1 MANIPKVWNGTAFI
15 ELEAAATV
23 GPAASTTVV
32 GIVQL
37 TDSTSSTSTTT
48 AATPNSVKSAFD
60 LAGTAI
66 PKNTVTTAGDI
77 LYASGS
83 ATVARLGIGTASQ
96 VLGIAAGVP
105 AWTTPAGGGGYLVDI
120 AGTVAGTALG
130 LTSAAYL
137 VTNVTDFSSQISVQG
152 VVQTFSATPSIRITA
167 TSEIDSIGIA
177 SNTYTTRTSGFVST
191 DSIHT
196 VKYLNNAYFIG
207 GAGGTAR
214 SSTDGITWS
223 AVTIGFSTRAV
234 NSFAYGAATYIAVGE
249 QTLTSSTDGIT
260 WTSRSHG
267 YGTDE
272 IRGAAFGAGL
282 FVIVGDGGLI
292 QTSPDGITWTS
303 RTSQFSTT
311 MITDVAYANNLFV
324 AVGQTG
330 KVSTSTDGVTWVSR
344 TSSFSTTNINAVAYG
359 NGTWVIVG
367 ASNKVATSS
376 DGTTWTQ
383 RTAQTITS
391 FFEGVAW
398 DGTKFTICA
407 SAGEIQ
413 TSPTGVTWTNQTSGT
428 ARRLRK
434 VAYAKGLIVVV
445 GGDGGVNNILR
456 TSPGGALS
464 TLFTPITY
472 STKP

>member
-1 MANIPKVWNGTAFI
+1 
-15 ELEAAATV
+15 
-23 GPAASTTVV
+23 
-32 GIVQL
+32 
-37 TDSTSSTSTTT
+37 
-48 AATPNSVKSAFD
+48 
-60 LAGTAI
+60 
-66 PKNTVTTAGDI
+66 
-77 LYASGS
+77 
-83 ATVARLGIGTASQ
+83 
-96 VLGIAAGVP
+96 
-105 AWTTPAGGGGYLVDI
+105 
-120 AGTVAGTALG
+120 
-130 LTSAAYL
+130 
-137 VTNVTDFSSQISVQG
+137 
-152 VVQTFSATPSIRITA
+152 
-167 TSEIDSIGIA
+167 
-177 SNTYTTRTSGFVST
+177 
-191 DSIHT
+191 
-196 VKYLNNAYFIG
+196 
-207 GAGGTAR
+207 
-214 SSTDGITWS
+214 
-223 AVTIGFSTRAV
+223 
-234 NSFAYGAATYIAVGE
+234 
-249 QTLTSSTDGIT
+249 
-260 WTSRSHG
+260 
-267 YGTDE
+267 
-272 IRGAAFGAGL
+272 
-282 FVIVGDGGLI
+282 
-292 QTSPDGITWTS
+292 
-303 RTSQFSTT
+303 